1 MEDKSSQDEAEDPR
15 VSHAWTFIQLLG
27 AISLALICVV
37 LIQFEAFQSATGA
50 KILPPLLFLSGL
62 LFYRVYRKLWKLR
75 QP

>member
-1 MEDKSSQDEAEDPR
+1 MEDKSSQDDTEEPR
-15 VSHAWTFIQLLG
+15 VTHFWTFIQLVG

-62 LFYRVYRKLWKLR
+62 LFYRASRNLRKPRKS
-75 QP
+75 